1 MSYFVENIGFMRK
14 IDRISVRL
22 DPFTATQL
30 NSICNDTDVNMSDLV
45 RGILSRVADIIT
57 DDEGNID
64 KYEFAKFFGRRF
76 RE

>member
-1 MSYFVENIGFMRK
+1 MRK

-30 NSICNDTDVNMSDLV
+30 NSICSDTDVTISDLV

-57 DDEGNID
+57 NEEGNID
-64 KYEFAKFFGRRF
+64 KYEFAKFFGRRL

>member
-1 MSYFVENIGFMRK
+1 MKK

-30 NSICNDTDVNMSDLV
+30 NSICSDADVNMSDLV

-57 DDEGNID
+57 DGGNID
-64 KYEFAKFFGRRF
+64 KYEFAKFFGRKL

>member
-1 MSYFVENIGFMRK
+1 MRK
-14 IDRISVRL
+14 INRISVRL

-30 NSICNDTDVNMSDLV
+30 NSICSDTDVTISDLV

-57 DDEGNID
+57 NEEGNID
-64 KYEFAKFFGRRF
+64 KYEFAKFFGRRL

>member
-1 MSYFVENIGFMRK
+1 MRK

-30 NSICNDTDVNMSDLV
+30 NSICSDTDVTISDLV

-57 DDEGNID
+57 DNDGNID
-64 KYEFAKFFGRRF
+64 KSEFAKFFGRRLK
-76 RE
+76 E

>member
-1 MSYFVENIGFMRK
+1 MRK

-30 NSICNDTDVNMSDLV
+30 NSICSDTDVSMSDLV

-64 KYEFAKFFGRRF
+64 KYEFAKFFGRRL

>member
-1 MSYFVENIGFMRK
+1 MKK

-30 NSICNDTDVNMSDLV
+30 NSICSDGDVNMSDLV

-64 KYEFAKFFGRRF
+64 KYEFAKFFGRKL

>member
-1 MSYFVENIGFMRK
+1 MRK

-30 NSICNDTDVNMSDLV
+30 NSICSDTDVSISDLV

-57 DDEGNID
+57 DDKRNID
-64 KYEFAKFFGRRF
+64 KYEFATFFGQRL

>member
-1 MSYFVENIGFMRK
+1 MRK

-30 NSICNDTDVNMSDLV
+30 NSICSDTDVSISDLV

-57 DDEGNID
+57 DDKRNID
-64 KYEFAKFFGRRF
+64 KYEFARFFGQRL